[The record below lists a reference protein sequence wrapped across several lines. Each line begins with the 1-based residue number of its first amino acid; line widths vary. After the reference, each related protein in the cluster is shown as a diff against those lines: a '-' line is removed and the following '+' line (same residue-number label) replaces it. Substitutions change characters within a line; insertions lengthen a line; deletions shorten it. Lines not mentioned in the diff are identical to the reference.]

1 MNWREHYKYTSRL
14 TILFSGLLS
23 FKLLRLHYSF
33 LFGYDKFRATFDKP
47 GVFQRQIIIFTVL
60 HLLFSCCVIL
70 GVDIMGL
77 LTVSFGGS

>member
-47 GVFQRQIIIFTVL
+47 LRTSIGTWDSPTQVPGETVP
-60 HLLFSCCVIL
+60 SA
-70 GVDIMGL
+70 G
-77 LTVSFGGS
+77 